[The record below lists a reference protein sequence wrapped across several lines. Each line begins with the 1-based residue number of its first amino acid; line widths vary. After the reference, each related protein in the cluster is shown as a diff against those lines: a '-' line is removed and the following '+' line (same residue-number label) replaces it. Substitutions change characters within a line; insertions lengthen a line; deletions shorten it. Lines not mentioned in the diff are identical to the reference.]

1 MRKKDEFRKYFA
13 SFVEELS
20 KGFMNKRIILKKL
33 DGSESN
39 SEMSDIEEWK
49 NFMIWLI
56 SSLLSPLFPLFL
68 PIYIYWLKFMNP
80 LLN

>member
-39 SEMSDIEEWK
+39 SEMSDIEE
-49 NFMIWLI
+49 
-56 SSLLSPLFPLFL
+56 
-68 PIYIYWLKFMNP
+68 
-80 LLN
+80 